1 MANLYL
7 TEQGAVLRKTGD
19 RLIVDKDDVELLEVE
34 CFKVDAVFLFGG
46 VHVTTPALTELL
58 SQGISLTLLTR
69 DGRLKGRLVPPLAK
83 NVLLRAAQYERRLD
97 SDFCLALARMQIEA
111 KVSNGAELLA
121 RHARN
126 HPDVELAGVIDRLR
140 VEKAK
145 IVKAASM
152 SELLGFEGI
161 AARTYFEGFGRAFR
175 RELGFPGRRRRPPT
189 DPVNALLSLG
199 YVMLS
204 SEILAQLEGTGFDP
218 YLGFYHQLDYGRPS
232 LALDVVEEFR
242 MVVDQLVLRLTNL
255 GVMSPDDFEP
265 APSGDDPARGSAGT
279 GGIRLKPPAL
289 REFLSAYGKH
299 LEGPITDGAG
309 GSRTT
314 TRGAIRRQV
323 ERLAAHVAK
332 QEPYEP
338 CLLRP

>member
-1 MANLYL
+1 MANIYL

-46 VHVTTPALTELL
+46 IHVTTPALAELL
-58 SQGISLTLLTR
+58 AHGINLTLLTR

-83 NVLLRAAQYERRLD
+83 NVLLRVAQYERRQD
-97 SDFCLALARMQIEA
+97 PAFCLALARTHVGA
-111 KVSNGAELLA
+111 KVSSGSELLA

-126 HPDVELAGVIDRLR
+126 HPDADLTTILDRLR
-140 VEKAK
+140 VEEGKVAG
-145 IVKAASM
+145 AS
-152 SELLGFEGI
+152 SIKELLGFEGA
-161 AARTYFEGFGRAFR
+161 AARTYFEGFGRACR
-175 RELGFPGRRRRPPT
+175 RELAFPGRRRRPPT
-189 DPVNALLSLG
+189 DPINALLSLG

-204 SEILAQLEGTGFDP
+204 SEIQALLEGTGFDS

-232 LALDVVEEFR
+232 LALDVLEEFR
-242 MVVDQLVLRLTNL
+242 MVVDQLVLRLVNL
-255 GVMSPDDFEP
+255 GTIKSDDFEP
-265 APSGDDPARGSAGT
+265 VPPDEDPVRGPVETA
-279 GGIRLKPPAL
+279 GIRLKPASF
-289 REFLSAYGKH
+289 REFLLAYGKH
-299 LEGPITDGAG
+299 LEGSITDGAD

-314 TRGAIRRQV
+314 TRRAIRRQV